1 MSNTLITEG
10 GQGSID
16 ITDTALH
23 DFSST
28 PIGQIVVLE
37 DSTGFSTV
45 NMETRD
51 DNTLAWGVSD
61 QIAGTGTAP
70 GFSTG
75 HPKGEYI
82 TGVYNK
88 QRFVAVQLSGG
99 RVRCYF
105 S

>member
-1 MSNTLITEG
+1 MSNTLISVG

-28 PIGQIVVLE
+28 PVGQIEVLE

-51 DNTLAWGVSD
+51 DSTLAWGVSD

-82 TGVYNK
+82 TGVYDK